1 MFILNVIMNLLLLY
15 PYGIEGAAAATFAST
30 LVGFFLMLHFALK
43 LVEFTL
49 PSGDEMKLLITGSS
63 GLLGSKLVTAAG
75 GHEII
80 STYGTKPLL
89 PDSIKMDITD
99 KNEAL
104 RVMSKF
110 KPDVVIHAAAETDVD
125 KCEMNKKYAWKVN
138 ADGTKNIAE
147 ACAEMGV
154 KPVYVSTD
162 YVFDGEKGLYNEE
175 DEPKPI
181 NYYGLT
187 KLEGEKHIAK
197 ANGYLIVRTSVLY
210 GWHPRKKNFAIWVLE
225 SLKQKKQITVVDD
238 HYNSP
243 TLADNLAEIMLEA
256 IGRDLSGLFHTAGRG
271 RISRFKFALEIARTF
286 GLDSELVKP
295 IKMAELKA
303 WVARRPR
310 DSSLRVDKIRRKLKT
325 KSLDVSEGLRLM
337 KERAPSFYQRTRDI

>member
-1 MFILNVIMNLLLLY
+1 
-15 PYGIEGAAAATFAST
+15 
-30 LVGFFLMLHFALK
+30 
-43 LVEFTL
+43 
-49 PSGDEMKLLITGSS
+49 MKLLITGSS

-89 PDSIKMDITD
+89 PNSIKMDITD

-125 KCEMNKKYAWKVN
+125 KCEMNKKHAWKVN
-138 ADGTKNIAE
+138 ADGTKNIAK

-162 YVFDGEKGLYNEE
+162 YVFDGEKGLYDEE

-181 NYYGLT
+181 NHYGLT
-187 KLEGEKHIAK
+187 KLEGERHVTKIGDH
-197 ANGYLIVRTSVLY
+197 LIVRASVLY
-210 GWHPRKKNFAIWVLE
+210 GWHPWKKNFATWVLN
-225 SLKQKKQITVVDD
+225 SLRQEKQITIVDD

-243 TLADNLAEIMLEA
+243 TLADNLAELLLEA
-256 IGRDLSGLFHTAGRG
+256 VEKGLIGLYHTAGAE

-286 GLDSELVKP
+286 GLNSELVKP

-310 DSSLRVDKIRRKLKT
+310 DSSLRVDKIRRKLKI

-337 KERAPSFYQRTRDI
+337 KERTPSF

>member
-1 MFILNVIMNLLLLY
+1 
-15 PYGIEGAAAATFAST
+15 
-30 LVGFFLMLHFALK
+30 
-43 LVEFTL
+43 
-49 PSGDEMKLLITGSS
+49 MKLLITGSS

-75 GHEII
+75 GYEII

-89 PDSIKMDITD
+89 PNSIKMDITD

-125 KCEMNKKYAWKVN
+125 KCEMNKKHAWKVN
-138 ADGTKNIAE
+138 VDGTKNIAN

-162 YVFDGEKGLYNEE
+162 YVFDGEKGLYDEE

-181 NYYGLT
+181 NHYGLI
-187 KLEGEKHIAK
+187 KLEGERHVTKIGDH
-197 ANGYLIVRTSVLY
+197 LIIRTSVLY
-210 GWHPRKKNFAIWVLE
+210 GWHPWKKNFATWVLN
-225 SLKQKKQITVVDD
+225 SLRQEKQITIVDD

-243 TLADNLAEIMLEA
+243 TLADNLAELLLEA
-256 IGRDLSGLFHTAGRG
+256 VEKGLTGLYHTAGG
-271 RISRFKFALEIARTF
+271 ERISRFKFALEIARTF
-286 GLDSELVKP
+286 GLNSELVKP

-310 DSSLRVDKIRRKLKT
+310 DSSLRVDKIRRKLKI

-337 KERAPSFYQRTRDI
+337 KERAPSF